1 MGRSRSAQLRQGN
14 NHIAVQEHETDAP
27 LLPVAHLEKLQEIL
41 PEKVDWV
48 FEQTKT
54 EGEFRRTE
62 QRRINTFV
70 FIERIVSI
78 VSGLVIGALALG
90 TSAYLAL
97 HGSEAVAAVI
107 GGTTVVGLVTVF
119 VIGSSKKNTNGG
131 GK

>member
-1 MGRSRSAQLRQGN
+1 M
-14 NHIAVQEHETDAP
+14 
-27 LLPVAHLEKLQEIL
+27 LPVAHLEKLQEIL

-70 FIERIVSI
+70 FIERILSI
-78 VSGLVIGALALG
+78 VSGLLIGSIALG

-97 HGSEAVAAVI
+97 HGAEAVAAVI

-119 VIGSSKKNTNGG
+119 VIGSAKKNTNGG
-131 GK
+131 GKS